1 MYKFYA
7 GILIS
12 LWNICRSGFE
22 LPSSIISLLYY
33 SFLPIHLLYDVVK
46 HTTFLYVI
54 VLII

>member
-1 MYKFYA
+1 M

-33 SFLPIHLLYDVVK
+33 SFVPIHLLYDVVVK
-46 HTTFLYVI
+46 HITFLYVL